1 MEIGG
6 LVKQSLIDY
15 PGKIASVIFT
25 RGCNFRCGYCH
36 NPALVIP
43 ELMDKNRGLAIDGIL
58 SFLAGRRDWLDAV
71 VVTGGEPT
79 LHADLPE
86 FLGQIKNM
94 GYLVKLDTNGT
105 NPVMIKK
112 IIDKEL
118 VDYIAMD
125 VKAPLE
131 GEAYAEI
138 TGIREFRKMGELLA
152 ESVELL
158 KKTVAIEVEFRT
170 TMIPEI
176 HDEQV
181 MDSIKLWIGPEN
193 RLNVNVYREGGTI
206 SDHLSRKRQPL

>member
-25 RGCNFRCGYCH
+25 LGCNFRCGYCH
-36 NPALVIP
+36 NPGLVLP
-43 ELMDKNRGLAIDGIL
+43 ELLDKKPGLSVDDVL
-58 SFLAGRRDWLDAV
+58 SFLAERRDWLDAV

-79 LHADLPE
+79 IYADLPE
-86 FLGQIKNM
+86 FLGQIKNL

-105 NPVMIKK
+105 NPVMVKK
-112 IIDKEL
+112 LIDGAF

-131 GEAYAEI
+131 GEFYAEI
-138 TGIREFRKMGELLA
+138 TGIKEFRRMGELLA

-158 KKTVAIEVEFRT
+158 KNAIGIEVEFRT
-170 TMIPEI
+170 TMVPGI
-176 HDEQV
+176 HDQQV
-181 MDSIKLWIGPEN
+181 MEKIKQWIGFEN
-193 RLNVNVYREGGTI
+193 RLNTNVYREGGTI
-206 SDHLSRKRQPL
+206 SDHLSRMMRP